1 MPEQSAPRTGRRPQ
15 HKGGAP
21 EPHKPTLLGKI
32 LIWMFG
38 PLLLLWTIGIVITYF
53 IAQNIANAPYDRTLS
68 DHLRV
73 LQHEMEQQRISH
85 GVALSPTI
93 LTIFQSEDEQSTRW
107 EIRNANGRSIAG
119 NATIPLPDNWAYE
132 TDKIRFVN
140 DTLDNQSIRV
150 AYTWGGQD
158 LDGTPFLTVV
168 AETNERRA
176 TLQQE
181 ILTGMLTPQLI
192 VLPLAALLVGL
203 GLTQGLEPL
212 TLLQD
217 RIRARRPNDLSPIDE
232 DLAPAEITP
241 LLTAMN
247 DLLGQLAASTA
258 IQRRFVANAAH
269 QLKTPLAGMRTQAE
283 LALRERSPEKL
294 DASLRQ
300 LIKGSERATRLVK
313 QLLALTRAE
322 SSDTPSHSDSNLI
335 DLNALAEQQTLEWV
349 ERALQKQID
358 LGFEPASTPVLVE
371 GQATMLAELLN
382 NLIDNALLYTPE
394 HGWATIRVGDS
405 PSPHIE
411 VEDSG
416 QGIPEEHRDRIFDRF
431 YRILGTAADGS
442 GLGLAIVK
450 EIADQHGAVIAFM
463 APGSRAGQAGS
474 TCLRISFP
482 LPPARQSI

>member
-1 MPEQSAPRTGRRPQ
+1 MPDKTQRHPNPQRQAGQAEVPRQ
-15 HKGGAP
+15 KS
-21 EPHKPTLLGKI
+21 LLGKI

-85 GVALSPTI
+85 GITLSPTV
-93 LTIFQSEDEQSTRW
+93 LTLFQAENEQPARW

-132 TDKIRFVN
+132 TNKIRFIN
-140 DTLDNQSIRV
+140 ETLDKQSIRV
-150 AYTWGGQD
+150 AYTWGGKD

-212 TLLQD
+212 TLLQE
-217 RIRARRPNDLSPIDE
+217 RIRARRPNDLSPIDQ

-283 LALRERSPEKL
+283 LALREHSPEKL
-294 DASLRQ
+294 EASLKQ
-300 LIKGSERATRLVK
+300 LIKGSERATRLVN

-322 SSDTPSHSDSNLI
+322 NSGSRHSQLI
-335 DLNALAEQQTLEWV
+335 PLDLNALAEQQTLEWV
-349 ERALQKQID
+349 ERAMQLRID
-358 LGFEPASTPVLVE
+358 LGFEPAQNPVFIN
-371 GQATMLAELLN
+371 GQSTMLAELLN
-382 NLIDNALLYTPE
+382 NLLDNALLYTPE
-394 HGWATIRVGDS
+394 RGWVTVRVGDT
-405 PSPHIE
+405 PLPYLEI
-411 VEDSG
+411 EDSG
-416 QGIPEEHRDRIFDRF
+416 QGIPDEYRDKVFDRF
-431 YRILGTAADGS
+431 FRILGTAVDGS

-450 EIADQHGAVIAFM
+450 EIADQHGASINFM
-463 APGSRAGQAGS
+463 TPGSRAGQPGS

-482 LPPARQSI
+482 IPLRSADI

>member
-1 MPEQSAPRTGRRPQ
+1 
-15 HKGGAP
+15 
-21 EPHKPTLLGKI
+21 
-32 LIWMFG
+32 
-38 PLLLLWTIGIVITYF
+38 
-53 IAQNIANAPYDRTLS
+53 
-68 DHLRV
+68 
-73 LQHEMEQQRISH
+73 MEQQRISH
-85 GVALSPTI
+85 GIKLSTTL
-93 LTIFQSEDEQSTRW
+93 LTIFKAEDEQSTRW

-119 NATIPLPDNWAYE
+119 NATIPVPGNWAYE
-132 TDKIRFVN
+132 ADKIRYVN

-217 RIRARRPNDLSPIDE
+217 RIRARRPNDLSPIDQ

-247 DLLGQLAASTA
+247 DLLSQLAASTA
-258 IQRRFVANAAH
+258 VQRRFVANAAH

-283 LALRERSPEKL
+283 LALREQSPEKL
-294 DASLRQ
+294 NASLRQ
-300 LIKGSERATRLVK
+300 LIKGSERATRLVN

-322 SSDTPSHSDSNLI
+322 NSGSLPRPDLSLI
-335 DLNALAEQQTLEWV
+335 DLSILAEQQTLEWV
-349 ERALQKQID
+349 ERAMRKRID
-358 LGFEPASTPVLVE
+358 LGFESAGHPVLIE
-371 GQATMLAELLN
+371 GQSTMLAEMLN

-394 HGWATIRVGDS
+394 QGWVTIRIGDT
-405 PSPHIE
+405 PSPYIE

-416 QGIPEEHRDRIFDRF
+416 QGIPEKYRHQIFDRF
-431 YRILGTAADGS
+431 FRILGTVADGS

-450 EIADQHGAVIAFM
+450 EIADQHGALISFM
-463 APGSRAGQAGS
+463 EPGSRAGQPGS
-474 TCLRISFP
+474 TCLRISFLAVSTP
-482 LPPARQSI
+482 HNA